1 MFGFFRI
8 RNFHTISEETSTS
21 WCCEEAFHTR
31 NIHNYLRESGID
43 VINGLGYQD
52 IFVRVSG
59 VDSNLDNHWT
69 TGFSAY
75 TECGRVKMIMWPT
88 PLPYIT
94 WFSDVIFQNN
104 YNMLHVYAV
113 CIFFLLKSTFRNV
126 HYVQNSQ
133 YDVLL
138 FKLQLCYYVHLV
150 FYKSHSLALKI
161 DTDKLLY

>member
-69 TGFSAY
+69 TGFFAY

-113 CIFFLLKSTFRNV
+113 CIFFYWKVHFEMFIMYKIRNMMFFFLNFNYVIMFILYFISLIHLL
-126 HYVQNSQ
+126 
-133 YDVLL
+133 
-138 FKLQLCYYVHLV
+138 
-150 FYKSHSLALKI
+150 
-161 DTDKLLY
+161 